1 MKRLG
6 ILGGTFDPVHCGHL
20 VIAEEA
26 RVRLNLTEVRF
37 VPAGQP
43 PHKSGR
49 PVSPATDRLAML
61 RLAIAGNT
69 AFTFTTMEIERTGP
83 SYTVDTLSQLAR
95 DEGPDCALHFIV
107 GGDALPDLLSW
118 REPARILALCTLVV
132 VRRPDV
138 KPVDLRDL
146 QARLPALAEK
156 LIVLDGPQF
165 GVSGTEIRQRVAEE
179 LPVRYQVPEA
189 VWAYIREHRLYQS

>member
-69 AFTFTTMEIERTGP
+69 AFTLTTMEIERTGP

-138 KPVDLRDL
+138 KPVDLRQL

-165 GVSGTEIRQRVAEE
+165 GVSGTEIRQRVAEG

>member
-69 AFTFTTMEIERTGP
+69 AFTLTTMEIERTGP

-138 KPVDLRDL
+138 KPVDLRQL

>member
-69 AFTFTTMEIERTGP
+69 AFTLTTMEIERTGP